1 MELPTAWVL
10 NQTHRTDRWESI
22 QEDFK
27 DAPFKLERTEGFQ
40 IHNPFKTTIE
50 NKYDAV
56 AWTHI
61 AILEKAWSEGLKT
74 VLILEDDCVPL
85 EDYKERWIKIKE
97 YLDTHLDEWETFNG
111 GQLGIYDVK
120 KVIRIEKGNLVLQA
134 YGGSNSHWMYF
145 NIEPTLEKLLT
156 LWVKTRQEID
166 LFYPF
171 KCKNYACFPFLGEQ
185 SAGYSD
191 ISKINRDW
199 SELYKITRHTMKRQ
213 LRQYLH

>member
-1 MELPTAWVL
+1 MDAPTAWVI

-27 DAPFKLERTEGFQ
+27 DAPFILKRTEGVQ
-40 IHNPFKTTIE
+40 MENPFQNRIE

-56 AWTHI
+56 ALTHI
-61 AILEKAWSEGLKT
+61 EILKKAKSEGLKT

-111 GQLGIYDVK
+111 GQLGIQDVK
-120 KVIRIEKGNLVLQA
+120 KVIRIEKNNLLLQA

-145 NIEPTLEKLLT
+145 NIEPVLEKLLT
-156 LWVKTRQEID
+156 IWVKTRQEID
-166 LFYPF
+166 IFYPL
-171 KCKNYACFPFLGEQ
+171 KCRNYACYPFLGEQ

-191 ISKINRDW
+191 ISHLNRDW
-199 SELYKITRHTMKRQ
+199 SEMYKVARYTMKRQ
-213 LRQYLH
+213 LRQYLL

>member
-1 MELPTAWVL
+1 METAWVI

-27 DAPFKLERTEGFQ
+27 DAPFILKRTEGVQ
-40 IHNPFKTTIE
+40 MENPFQNRIE

-56 AWTHI
+56 ALTHI
-61 AILEKAWSEGLKT
+61 EILKKAKSEGLKT

-111 GQLGIYDVK
+111 GQLGIQDVK
-120 KVIRIEKGNLVLQA
+120 KVIRIEKNNLLLQA

-156 LWVKTRQEID
+156 LLWWPHKWAID
-166 LFYPF
+166 IFYPM
-171 KCKNYACFPFLGEQ
+171 KCKNYACYPFLGEQ
-185 SAGYSD
+185 SDGYSD
-191 ISKINRDW
+191 ISHLNRDW
-199 SELYKITRHTMKRQ
+199 SEMYKITRHTMKRQ
-213 LRQYLH
+213 LRQYL